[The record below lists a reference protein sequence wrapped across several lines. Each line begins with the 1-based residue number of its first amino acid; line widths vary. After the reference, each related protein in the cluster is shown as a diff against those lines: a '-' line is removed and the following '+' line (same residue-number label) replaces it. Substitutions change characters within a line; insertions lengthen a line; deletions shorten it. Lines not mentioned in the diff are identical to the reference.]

1 MHQDLQYQ
9 SLEKNQQNQHQLVK
23 ERDLITHDKHLVLVY
38 IQVLSLKNFKIITN
52 YKISILINVI
62 LFTCVL
68 YIGLNEKL

>member
-38 IQVLSLKNFKIITN
+38 IQVLSLKDILQII
-52 YKISILINVI
+52 K
-62 LFTCVL
+62 
-68 YIGLNEKL
+68 